1 MMQST
6 FSFFRRGRT
15 VDAVV
20 FCRFFAIHF
29 VYESAAAVCQL
40 VFKKKGKF
48 VASYTES
55 RDFSFDGRVA
65 VHKGLFYKPID
76 VEKEHCVSA
85 LNGTTKR
92 SGRILVADWLQK
104 KGNPSKQK
112 QNTEEDKV

>member
-1 MMQST
+1 M
-6 FSFFRRGRT
+6 
-15 VDAVV
+15 
-20 FCRFFAIHF
+20 
-29 VYESAAAVCQL
+29 
-40 VFKKKGKF
+40 
-48 VASYTES
+48 ASYTES

-104 KGNPSKQK
+104 KGKSVQTKTKHGRRQSLKKKTKKEKKRNVRKNEKKRSLFAIRCSAL
-112 QNTEEDKV
+112 VRS